1 MRTIPKFLL
10 PSIVG
15 VSVYLVI
22 HKLFPEKVKSFD
34 EDPLTA
40 VRGGDDEI
48 KLFTKI
54 FRAIMTDRA
63 LKLGLI
69 ATFSTAAVTFFQDE
83 IVALL
88 AEDVFN
94 SICVRDTD
102 GNLKILCD
110 IVEEYDLKSHTTQLK
125 ELILSNNLSREH
137 KVSLLKI
144 KLDFIINGQCR
155 GKGRFLIMALLGVIL
170 TFTISGVGGLS
181 LILEALYRLLKEGKI
196 SRAVYNQIVESLS
209 KRRFRTPVPIEHL
222 NS

>member
-1 MRTIPKFLL
+1 MRTISKFLL

-22 HKLFPEKVKSFD
+22 HKLFPEKVKR
-34 EDPLTA
+34 DPLTA
-40 VRGGDDEI
+40 VRGGDDKI

-63 LKLGLI
+63 LKIGII
-69 ATFSTAAVTFFQDE
+69 ATFGTAALTFFQDE
-83 IVALL
+83 IITLL
-88 AEDVFN
+88 ADDVFT

-110 IVEEYDLKSHTTQLK
+110 IIEEYELKSHTTQMK
-125 ELILSNNLSREH
+125 EVILSTNLSHEH

-144 KLDFIINGQCR
+144 KLDFIINGEC
-155 GKGRFLIMALLGVIL
+155 GGETRFLIMALIGVIL

-181 LILEALYRLLKEGKI
+181 LILEALYRLFKEGKI
-196 SRAVYNQIVESLS
+196 SKAVYDQIVKSLS
-209 KRRFRTPVPIEHL
+209 KRWFSTAIPIEHL